1 MNLVLS
7 MLNRTYQVLSVEFGV
22 DLDHLVIV
30 QTFVQCLWVK
40 LGHLLVHTLI
50 FFVLITLIALF
61 ELMLE
66 FSSYACGG
74 ISYIWNDV
82 VHIEVE
88 RHLTLM
94 FIYTPTSSLRQN
106 WWDLDLVLAWWD
118 LPYLKSNILDGMMK
132 TRHTSHSDLPY
143 LLSWSWVD
151 LVLPFVCQ
159 WGLPYLH

>member
-1 MNLVLS
+1 MPLGE
-7 MLNRTYQVLSVEFGV
+7 TG
-22 DLDHLVIV
+22 
-30 QTFVQCLWVK
+30 TF
-40 LGHLLVHTLI
+40 LGAYFD

-94 FIYTPTSSLRQN
+94 FIYTPTSSLRRN
-106 WWDLDLVLAWWD
+106 
-118 LPYLKSNILDGMMK
+118 
-132 TRHTSHSDLPY
+132 
-143 LLSWSWVD
+143 
-151 LVLPFVCQ
+151 
-159 WGLPYLH
+159 